1 MDENNQTEKKAV
13 KDIFNKET
21 GKLMFTTFPDALRI
35 DIQYKLAKDATD
47 TTAEF
52 TLEGIVNYEGNTRTY
67 AMPDDGYILEKLQ
80 SLPPAERRLAFEYQI
95 VMTPDGKA
103 GYGEW
108 SLDDGKVRLFRNHP
122 GVEQIFSEIG
132 MLEAA
137 K

>member
-1 MDENNQTEKKAV
+1 MDENNQTEKKVAQ
-13 KDIFNKET
+13 DIFNKET
-21 GKLMFTTFPDALRI
+21 GKLMFSTFPDALRV
-35 DIQYKLAKDATD
+35 DIQYKLARDTTD

-52 TLEGIVNYEGNTRTY
+52 TLEGIVNFGGNTRTY
-67 AMPDDGYILEKLQ
+67 AMPDDGYILEKLKN
-80 SLPPAERRLAFEYQI
+80 LPPAERRLVFEYQI

-108 SLDDGKVRLFRNHP
+108 ALDDGKVRLFRNHP
-122 GVEQIFSEIG
+122 GVEQIFSEIS